1 MAIIVRDPLVTDYI
15 VEREL
20 ESDADVA
27 EVRRL
32 YEEGYLVLLKGVK
45 FDLDFAFLNS
55 ISFDVPGPPEILH
68 KVKKLG
74 GHKFLG
80 LSSDSSNALDRFVFE
95 NIFASDAGRLAYFQ
109 EQVRSGN
116 AQSDALYAKIFP
128 RYVATRTVH
137 TWRFT
142 ETMYENLHWDV
153 FGIPETFHQ
162 VRIFT
167 NIAASRRLWRL
178 SHRSYELADRIYEKR
193 DLGRFAGAMGDDL
206 LRHLNRKVF
215 HGKTPCLDRE
225 PKHHVAFEQG
235 DVWICETRLVA
246 HQIYHGE
253 RAFAAMYFSDPEK
266 MDRPE
271 LTFEAR
277 IERLH
282 ERHGNQAGASREMA
296 LESAERLAG

>member
-1 MAIIVRDPLVTDYI
+1 MATIVRDPLVADHI

-20 ESDADVA
+20 NSEADLE

-32 YEEGYLVLLKGVK
+32 YEEGYLVLLRGVT
-45 FDLDFAFLNS
+45 FDLDYEFLNS
-55 ISFDVPGPPEILH
+55 IDFDVPGPPEILH

-80 LSSDSSNALDRFVFE
+80 LSPKSTAPVESFVFQ
-95 NIFASDAGRLAYFQ
+95 NIFRSDAGKLAYFQ

-116 AQSDALYAKIFP
+116 AQSDALYAKLFP
-128 RYVATRTVH
+128 KYVPTRTVH

-153 FGIPETFHQ
+153 FGIPEPFHQ

-167 NIAASRRLWRL
+167 NIAASPRLWRI
-178 SHRSYELADRIYEKR
+178 SHRIDEFIEAIYDER
-193 DLGRFAGAMGDDL
+193 NLSQFAGTIGDDL
-206 LRHLNRKVF
+206 LRYVNNEVLK
-215 HGKTPCLDRE
+215 GKKPCFDRQ
-225 PKHHVAFEQG
+225 PKHHIAFKQG

-253 RAFAAMYFSDPEK
+253 RAFAAMYFSDPAA
-266 MDRPE
+266 MYRPE
-271 LTFEAR
+271 LGFEAR
-277 IERLH
+277 IQRLH
-282 ERHGNQAGASREMA
+282 EKHGLTPRADSRVEMTH
-296 LESAERLAG
+296 